1 MRTMI
6 ADRGMGEPISLGAA
20 LASGKKTP
28 PDVLNLLIDDHRV
41 VLGWFA
47 WYEQVPDPKVR
58 QRVADRIFKAL
69 RAHMAGEE
77 EIFYPEAARAIGDD
91 ELVNRAL
98 EEHKAARGLVDKLE
112 STRIADRAHAELM
125 HELRAEIEAHVD
137 EEENELFPKVRES
150 GLERYEIGGAL
161 AARRVDH
168 LLEQLAPSRPAR
180 GRRAPQPIKEYP
192 VMQISEDVARKY
204 FVTGLKNAHAAAK
217 NGRTMV
223 DKQLG
228 RLKHYPRLKER
239 LETHVKEKDAQL
251 QRLEKLLEAQGES
264 PSAIKDTAMTL
275 AANLSSAA
283 NAATGDEVLKNSF
296 AMLGLAK
303 AEAAAYESL
312 ILFGQAAGL
321 DAKSLRPLQQ
331 CLSEERGMAAFIEEN
346 LRGMG
351 MGFLQLESQGANASR

>member
-1 MRTMI
+1 MEGSRMRTLI
-6 ADRGMGEPISLGAA
+6 ADRGMGEPIALGAR
-20 LASGKKTP
+20 LASGKMTP
-28 PDVLNLLIDDHRV
+28 PDVLNRLMDVHRV
-41 VLGWFA
+41 VLGRFG
-47 WYEQVPDPKVR
+47 WYEQASDPKVKE
-58 QRVADRIFKAL
+58 RVADRIFKAL

-192 VMQISEDVARKY
+192 V
-204 FVTGLKNAHAAAK
+204 
-217 NGRTMV
+217 
-223 DKQLG
+223 
-228 RLKHYPRLKER
+228 
-239 LETHVKEKDAQL
+239 
-251 QRLEKLLEAQGES
+251 
-264 PSAIKDTAMTL
+264 
-275 AANLSSAA
+275 
-283 NAATGDEVLKNSF
+283 
-296 AMLGLAK
+296 
-303 AEAAAYESL
+303 
-312 ILFGQAAGL
+312 
-321 DAKSLRPLQQ
+321 
-331 CLSEERGMAAFIEEN
+331 
-346 LRGMG
+346 
-351 MGFLQLESQGANASR
+351 